1 MEDRVVDTYRRSR
14 TRMRERGHVT
24 GQAIHDPGS
33 RTASPVIDGVDPSPE
48 GQPPKDDPAA

>member
-1 MEDRVVDTYRRSR
+1 MSFVDIVHACA
-14 TRMRERGHVT
+14 RGHVT

-33 RTASPVIDGVDPSPE
+33 RTVSPVIDGVDPFPE